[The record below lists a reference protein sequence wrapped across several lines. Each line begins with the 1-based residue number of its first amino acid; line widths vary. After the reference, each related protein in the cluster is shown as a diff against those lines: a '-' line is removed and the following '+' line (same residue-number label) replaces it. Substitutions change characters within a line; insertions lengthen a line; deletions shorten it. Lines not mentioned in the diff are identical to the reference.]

1 MFENYLITQEGYKKL
16 IKELKNLKE
25 KERLVIIKEI
35 SEARSHGDLS
45 ENSEYQAARE
55 KQSFLERKISK
66 LEYIYSKVKVISS
79 KKLFVKKVVF
89 GSKVKLINKNNKTF
103 LYRIVSDYESNVN
116 KGLLSISS
124 PFVQKMINLEE
135 KESFVFINKN
145 NEKQTFRIISIK
157 YI

>member
-79 KKLFVKKVVF
+79 KKLFLKKVVF